1 MNKLHFRDRWDA
13 SEPEGRRG
21 GLLVAWNQN
30 IEVKQIRKTDFCIEL
45 RVGSEDGGA
54 DIWIIFVYANPE
66 MRIRVQQWDYLRA
79 RRSDWGRLWVMGGD
93 FNDIKNMSE

>member
-1 MNKLHFRDRWDA
+1 MNQLQFSDRWEF

-30 IEVKQIRKTDFCIEL
+30 IEPEHISKNDFFMEL

-54 DIWIIFVYANPE
+54 NLWIIFVYASTDI
-66 MRIRVQQWDYLRA
+66 RIKKQQWEFLKIIK
-79 RRSDWGRLWVMGGD
+79 SDWGTQWVMGGD
-93 FNDIKNMSE
+93 FN